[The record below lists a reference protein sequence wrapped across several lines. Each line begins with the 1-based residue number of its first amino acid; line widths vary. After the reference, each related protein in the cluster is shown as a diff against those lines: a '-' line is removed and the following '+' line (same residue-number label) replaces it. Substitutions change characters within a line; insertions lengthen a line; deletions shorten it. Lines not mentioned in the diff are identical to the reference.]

1 MKAYGNF
8 RERSPTGFVH
18 NSRNSHIIGA
28 DLSGNFMQD
37 EHAQRIIQIVLEWAK
52 ALPTICA
59 VALVGSHARG
69 TARADSDIDL
79 IVLTTDPQRF
89 RADTAWLRA
98 IDWNVIAARPAEW
111 QDEDYGV
118 LWSRRMWL
126 EPNRDEV
133 EIGFALPSW
142 AEVKPIDPGTQRVI
156 TDGCRALHDPE
167 GLLTRLCAA
176 VNGGPS

>member
-1 MKAYGNF
+1 MRMDF

-18 NSRNSHIIGA
+18 NSRNSHSVGA

-89 RADTAWLRA
+89 RADTVWLRA

-118 LWSRRMWL
+118 LWSRL

-142 AEVKPIDPGTQRVI
+142 QK
-156 TDGCRALHDPE
+156 
-167 GLLTRLCAA
+167 
-176 VNGGPS
+176 

>member
-1 MKAYGNF
+1 MGN
-8 RERSPTGFVH
+8 ST
-18 NSRNSHIIGA
+18 A
-28 DLSGNFMQD
+28 DNLCSGL
-37 EHAQRIIQIVLEWAK
+37 I
-52 ALPTICA
+52 
-59 VALVGSHARG
+59 LVGSHARG

-79 IVLTTDPQRF
+79 IVLTTDPQCF

-126 EPNRDEV
+126 ELNRDEV

-156 TDGCRALHDPE
+156 TGGCRAHGSRDFRAHRAPL
-167 GLLTRLCAA
+167 
-176 VNGGPS
+176 

>member
-1 MKAYGNF
+1 
-8 RERSPTGFVH
+8 
-18 NSRNSHIIGA
+18 
-28 DLSGNFMQD
+28 
-37 EHAQRIIQIVLEWAK
+37 
-52 ALPTICA
+52 

-98 IDWNVIAARPAEW
+98 IDWNFIAARPAEW

-126 EPNRDEV
+126 KPNRDEV